1 MRSSTL
7 ALSIAICL
15 LCCPVAIAQVPK
27 FTIVSMTREPPGP
40 IPPGGKFKLKVTVR
54 NDGDTIPAGRRFDF
68 AFTTPD
74 ALAIGQ
80 PTGTPALFFGFC
92 PGATPITMVCQC
104 FAAWEKGQTVE
115 METEVT
121 AGSGARGAVTV
132 TFRVTSGSVSD
143 TATTTVQI
151 ALAGPDLLPD
161 AGLGSFESDPPKTQ
175 IRGRVQALSPFVTNA
190 GTTTSSGPITLKVQ
204 LSGGTEFYLDNSG
217 SLTRTLD
224 EAIAP
229 GMRGSFRS
237 VGDRIILAF
246 KETGV
251 QSIFLTVSG
260 GGDVEPSNNT
270 KTIQFEVIRDEADAL
285 TRLELGNKLAEILG
299 R

>member
-1 MRSSTL
+1 MRSSTQ

-27 FTIVSMTREPPGP
+27 FTIVSITRESPGP

-92 PGATPITMVCQC
+92 PGATPINMVCQC

-132 TFRVTSGSVSD
+132 TFQVRSGAVSE
-143 TATTTVQI
+143 TVSITVQI
-151 ALAGPDLLPD
+151 ALAGPDLVPD
-161 AGLGSFESDPPKTQ
+161 LSHSPPDQ
-175 IRGRVQALSPFVTNA
+175 IRGRLGFLYAFLKNIGTMPTEGQANLT
-190 GTTTSSGPITLKVQ
+190 ITLSAGVNFLSD
-204 LSGGTEFYLDNSG
+204 LSGVKT
-217 SLTRTLD
+217 LTCPGVILPRDQCTFTTFHGLTMRFD
-224 EAIAP
+224 E
-229 GMRGSFRS
+229 
-237 VGDRIILAF
+237 V
-246 KETGV
+246 GV
-251 QSIFLTVSG
+251 QSIVLTASG
-260 GGDVEPSNNT
+260 GGDVEPSNNI
-270 KTIQFEVIRDEADAL
+270 KTFQFQVAREDPDPL
-285 TRLELGNKLAEILG
+285 NRLDVTQKLAEILG